1 MDPYDS
7 KVTSNDEKATGPD
20 SAVTQDA
27 VFGSAGNTDVM
38 FTTAKP
44 SQLDCVV
51 VTRVDNRPVTRLVP
65 AADEAESNPQVHV
78 GGGQHDADGS
88 ECEQQEPTRKRSQNS
103 SDTSQWEKR
112 NSSMEG
118 TPKRVRTASKGN
130 GANPNRRPRSKSE
143 VCSYRCYLCVFL
155 PVLPVCSYR
164 CYLYVLTGVTCVFL
178 PVLPVCYAVNE

>member
-65 AADEAESNPQVHV
+65 AADEAESNPQVQSV

-88 ECEQQEPTRKRSQNS
+88 ECEQQEPTRKRSQNN

-143 VCSYRCYLCVFL
+143 VCSYLCYLC
-155 PVLPVCSYR
+155 
-164 CYLYVLTGVTCVFL
+164 VLTGVTCVFL